1 MKNIIFILILFL
13 VSPNTINGQVFNI
26 KNIQNSTLLIRLT
39 TNENLINYHLTNG
52 DFEQAEL
59 IRKKQTSKNQKI
71 IDAFETEWSSCKVY
85 FFYSNYSS
93 EIQNNTFKNL
103 FKDVHE
109 TKLNNNEKQEV
120 IDHRKNA
127 QLIIGYFGKTNG
139 TLKFNALVL
148 MNHEFKKIKKPM
160 PKYVRTYEGLWFLKR
175 NTKKVVQILEKKIQ
189 WNN

>member
-13 VSPNTINGQVFNI
+13 VSPNTINGQVFNM

-71 IDAFETEWSSCKVY
+71 IDAFKTEWSSCKVY

-93 EIQNNTFKNL
+93 EIQNNTFKRQ
-103 FKDVHE
+103 
-109 TKLNNNEKQEV
+109 KLS
-120 IDHRKNA
+120 
-127 QLIIGYFGKTNG
+127 Y
-139 TLKFNALVL
+139 
-148 MNHEFKKIKKPM
+148 
-160 PKYVRTYEGLWFLKR
+160 Y
-175 NTKKVVQILEKKIQ
+175 
-189 WNN
+189 